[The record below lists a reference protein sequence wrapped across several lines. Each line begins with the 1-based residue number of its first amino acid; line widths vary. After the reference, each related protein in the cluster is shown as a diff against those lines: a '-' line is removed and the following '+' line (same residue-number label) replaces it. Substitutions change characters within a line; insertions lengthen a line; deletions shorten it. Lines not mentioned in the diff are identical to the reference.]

1 MHTCKSY
8 CEKISGTFL
17 CGHGVCA
24 KYYRNWSTFVEMKKG
39 DVFLDHSV
47 SIIIPQIQYNTTKKA
62 M

>member
-1 MHTCKSY
+1 
-8 CEKISGTFL
+8 
-17 CGHGVCA
+17 
-24 KYYRNWSTFVEMKKG
+24 MKKG